1 MYCPSF
7 SMRISRERKIYAVL
21 IGAAAV
27 GLGAVFFSSGPGA
40 KVTEAAAAAVDPEN
54 KPVAKGSTEPA
65 DRGTDSPSL
74 ASKLKSFE
82 TSHKIDIPADAFKPS
97 SIWAATKPKVEAFIA
112 SAQAADAFKGT
123 HQLSAVL
130 VAGTRSEAIIDGR
143 TVALGQTVDGYKLAA
158 VTPKTAMFV
167 SGGNKVLLRVPVS
180 EQIAAVEVR

>member
-1 MYCPSF
+1 
-7 SMRISRERKIYAVL
+7 MRISRERKIYAVL

-27 GLGAVFFSSGPGA
+27 GLGAVFFISGPGA
-40 KVTEAAAAAVDPEN
+40 KMTEAAAAAVEPET
-54 KPVAKGSTEPA
+54 KPLAKATTEPA
-65 DRGTDSPSL
+65 DGGNSLLSL

-97 SIWAATKPKVEAFIA
+97 SIWAAARPKVDVAIA
-112 SAQAADAFKGT
+112 TTQAVDAFKGT